1 MANKPL
7 LQIEDVE
14 IVYQSAILA
23 VGGVSLEVQQ
33 GEIFALLGANGA
45 GKSSLLRA
53 ISNILVAQRGRITS
67 GRILFDG
74 KPIHKLDTS
83 QLVRAGLVQVLEGRH
98 CFLRLTV
105 EENLITGAIGKASSH
120 ADTRLDLAHVYALF
134 PALEMKR
141 KQAAGL
147 LSGGQQ
153 QMLAIGR
160 ARMARPRLLL
170 LDEPSMGLAPLLVT
184 EIFQTLTRLNRDEG
198 VSILLAEQN
207 AAIALRHAQHAA
219 VLENGRITAQGPAA
233 ILRGRADIRAAY
245 LGISA
250 PLHPK
255 PAHYSPELTA

>member
-1 MANKPL
+1 MVNTPL

-14 IVYQSAILA
+14 IVYDAAILA
-23 VGGVSLEVQQ
+23 VAGVSLEVQK

-53 ISNILVAQRGRITS
+53 VSNLLPAQRGRITK

-74 KPIHKLDTS
+74 KPVQKLATHH
-83 QLVRAGLVQVLEGRH
+83 LVRAGLVQVLEGRH

-105 EENLITGAIGKASSH
+105 EENLITGAIGKGSSR
-120 ADTRLDLAHVYALF
+120 ADTKQDLAHVYTLF
-134 PALEMKR
+134 PALEAKR

-160 ARMARPRLLL
+160 ALMARPRLLV
-170 LDEPSMGLAPLLVT
+170 LDEPSMGLAPILVA
-184 EIFQTLTRLNRDEG
+184 EIFQTLTRLNREDG

-207 AAIALRHAQHAA
+207 AAVALRHAARAA
-219 VLENGRITAQGPAA
+219 VLENGRIAAHGPAA
-233 ILRGRADIRAAY
+233 VLRGRDDIRAAY
-245 LGISA
+245 LGFNPPPPHSV
-250 PLHPK
+250 H
-255 PAHYSPELTA
+255 HSPELTA